1 MKKIELQNR
10 IEELEGRL
18 VALEE
23 QVDFLKT
30 DLHNSRNPYNNTK
43 RVMGCEIDARGRV
56 TYKYVTV
63 NA

>member
-10 IEELEGRL
+10 IEELEGKL
-18 VALEE
+18 IALE
-23 QVDFLKT
+23 DKFDMLKT
-30 DLHNSRNPYNNTK
+30 DVHNSRNPYNNTK

-56 TYKYVTV
+56 TYKYVTI